1 MTVLF
6 TNGEE
11 LYVEDIEDAQTWAET
26 LNTEI
31 EEVI

>member
-1 MTVLF
+1 MTILF
-6 TNGEE
+6 KNGEE
-11 LYVEDIEDAQTWAET
+11 LYVEDIEAAETWAET